1 MSKVKVSGQV
11 SDVISSDIIDEVY
24 SIGTNDAAD
33 WHSSEFYR
41 QTILPLS
48 IEVNS
53 YTHEFNEAV
62 NDYMRENSV
71 LRKMKNSLNTNSR
84 DSSKIGLTRGK
95 YQNNK
100 KATQQL
106 ISTMLKGHSLLKQVR
121 EILTGQSIN
130 TKFIIQVDEKF
141 YQVKESQ
148 IDPNLILSKFG
159 GDTVSNPFSLAYQI
173 DLQMLKDCKILQE
186 ENEISNIDILQT
198 IYSLKRPYLDEKSKT
213 THREYPNIF
222 FDSKDAEIY
231 ELYAQ
236 QTGNIPELDLSE
248 YTMLRKELG
257 GGGGY
262 ATPFYKL
269 GDIGS
274 IQVKYFNLSKGQKNT
289 TVNFARFS
297 LLRDRLRQLNEI
309 LLLSNPLDMKQE
321 LISFFT
327 EKEENIS
334 IKTQISREFNKA
346 AQEAINQLFKD
357 FA

>member
-1 MSKVKVSGQV
+1 MYSSG
-11 SDVISSDIIDEVY
+11 I
-24 SIGTNDAAD
+24 NDAAD
-33 WHSSEFYR
+33 WHSSEFYL

-48 IEVNS
+48 IAVNT
-53 YTHEFNEAV
+53 YTNEFDQAV

-71 LRKMKNSLNTNSR
+71 LRKMKNSLDTNSR
-84 DSSKIGLTRGK
+84 NSNKISGLTRGK

-100 KATQQL
+100 KSTQKL
-106 ISTMLKGHSLLKQVR
+106 MATMLKGHSLLMQIR
-121 EILTGQSIN
+121 ETLTGQSIN
-130 TKFIIQVDEKF
+130 TKFIIQVDGKF
-141 YQVKESQ
+141 YQIKESQ
-148 IDPNLILSKFG
+148 IDPNLVLSKFG
-159 GDTVSNPFSLAYQI
+159 GGTVSNPFSLAYQI
-173 DLQMLKDCKILQE
+173 DLQMLQDCQLLKE
-186 ENEISNIDILQT
+186 ENEITNTDIWQT
-198 IYSLKRPYLDEKSKT
+198 IYSLKRPYLDEKSKI

-236 QTGNIPELDLSE
+236 QTGNIPELTLSE
-248 YTMLRKELG
+248 YAALRKEMG

-274 IQVKYFNLSKGQKNT
+274 VQVKYFNLSKSQKNA

-309 LLLSNPLDMKQE
+309 LLLANPLDMKQA

-327 EKEENIS
+327 EKEDNIS
-334 IKTQISREFNKA
+334 IKAQISKEFNKA
-346 AQEAINQLFKD
+346 AQEAISQLFKG
-357 FA
+357 FG